1 MQLKSTWR
9 SFWVEAI
16 WKRKKKTKLLCAIAR
31 SGSWAWGQKNL
42 GRRCNTCG
50 VWILCVYLPNIKHHL
65 RLHVQASTV
74 RHVTITYA
82 CICVCVCWYF
92 VTIDEHDKW
101 KFSVVL
107 EFWLP
112 SECVCAKT
120 GKLMP
125 KASLN
130 AKCVS
135 ESATWCHHWSNLNL
149 ISKTLRLPCS

>member
-42 GRRCNTCG
+42 GRRCNMCG

-82 CICVCVCWYF
+82 CVYLCALVLC
-92 VTIDEHDKW
+92 HDRW
-101 KFSVVL
+101 TWQMEIQRRARVL
-107 EFWLP
+107 IPWWV
-112 SECVCAKT
+112 CVCAKT

-149 ISKTLRLPCS
+149 ISKTLWLPCS